1 MATAIAH
8 HILFARDQKT
18 AARARGAQKAKVHEV
33 SPSSKLVGLIPVV
46 VDWHTKVKLLDV
58 SSSHFLSLLTYYF
71 TSFKTSHLEVL
82 FFHHSQ
88 GDLERSMNLGTS

>member
-8 HILFARDQKT
+8 HILFAGDQKT

-46 VDWHTKVKLLDV
+46 MDWHTKVKLLDV
-58 SSSHFLSLLTYYF
+58 SNSHFLSLLTNLLPL
-71 TSFKTSHLEVL
+71 KQVIWK
-82 FFHHSQ
+82 FFSSTT
-88 GDLERSMNLGTS
+88 LKETWNAL